1 MPIKIRLPS
10 FRGHPKTTLIVGIAL
25 IVAAITTYLF
35 LPASVPPP
43 TEGAPDE
50 QTELNPPPS
59 RIRSLGT
66 AIKTRFQR
74 IRDSIKNSFSYLG
87 DFIANV
93 LLPRL
98 SPQQRERLYSV
109 MQTASR
115 IKEFLRSNFYLILT
129 MMVVGVVAYIGV
141 KRYKRKA

>member
-1 MPIKIRLPS
+1 MPIKIKLS
-10 FRGHPKTTLIVGIAL
+10 YFRGRPKTTLIVGIAL
-25 IVAAITTYLF
+25 IVAGITTYLL
-35 LPASVPPP
+35 LPASAPAP
-43 TEGAPDE
+43 TEGAPDD

-87 DFIANV
+87 NFIVNV

-98 SPQQRERLYSV
+98 SPQQRERLYNI
-109 MQTASR
+109 MQTASK
-115 IKEFLRSNFYLILT
+115 IKEFLSSNFYLILS
-129 MMVVGVVAYIGV
+129 MMVVGVVAYIGI
-141 KRYKRKA
+141 KRYKRKG

>member
-1 MPIKIRLPS
+1 MPIKIKLS
-10 FRGHPKTTLIVGIAL
+10 YFRGRPKTTLIVGIAL
-25 IVAAITTYLF
+25 IVAAITTYLL
-35 LPASVPPP
+35 LPASAPPS

-50 QTELNPPPS
+50 QEELNPPS

-66 AIKTRFQR
+66 AIKGRFQR
-74 IRDSIKNSFSYLG
+74 IGDSIKNSFSYLSN
-87 DFIANV
+87 FIVNV

-115 IKEFLRSNFYLILT
+115 IKEFFRSNFYLILT
-129 MMVVGVVAYIGV
+129 MMVVGVVAYIGI

>member
-1 MPIKIRLPS
+1 MPIKIKLS
-10 FRGHPKTTLIVGIAL
+10 FFRYRRKTTLIVGIAL
-25 IVAAITTYLF
+25 IVAGITTYLL
-35 LPASVPPP
+35 LPASAPAP

-50 QTELNPPPS
+50 QEESGPPS
-59 RIRSLGT
+59 RIRSLGR
-66 AIKTRFQR
+66 AIKAWFQR
-74 IRDSIKNSFSYLG
+74 ISDSIKNSFSYLG

-93 LLPRL
+93 LMPRL

-115 IKEFLRSNFYLILT
+115 IKEFLSSNFYLILT
-129 MMVVGVVAYIGV
+129 MMVVGVVAYIGI

>member
-1 MPIKIRLPS
+1 MPIKIKFPF
-10 FRGHPKTTLIVGIAL
+10 FRGRPKTTLIVGIAL
-25 IVAAITTYLF
+25 IVAAITTYLL
-35 LPASVPPP
+35 LPASAPAP

-50 QTELNPPPS
+50 QEELNPPS
-59 RIRSLGT
+59 RIRSLGR
-66 AIKTRFQR
+66 AIKARFQR
-74 IRDSIKNSFSYLG
+74 IGDSIKNSFSYLSN
-87 DFIANV
+87 FIVNV
-93 LLPRL
+93 ILPRL

-129 MMVVGVVAYIGV
+129 MMVVGVVAYIGI

>member
-1 MPIKIRLPS
+1 MPIKVKLS
-10 FRGHPKTTLIVGIAL
+10 YFRGRPKTTLIVGIAL
-25 IVAAITTYLF
+25 IVAAITTYLL
-35 LPASVPPP
+35 LPASAPSP

-50 QTELNPPPS
+50 QEELNPPS
-59 RIRSLGT
+59 RIRSLGM
-66 AIKTRFQR
+66 AVKSRFQR
-74 IRDSIKNSFSYLG
+74 IGDSIKNSFSYLSN
-87 DFIANV
+87 FIVNV

-115 IKEFLRSNFYLILT
+115 IKEFFRSNFYLILT
-129 MMVVGVVAYIGV
+129 MTVVGVVAYIGI